1 MLKLQQYS
9 WPGNIR
15 ELRNM
20 IERCILLGKP
30 PAEYWK
36 QQPKSESSNESG
48 YPLDWSLKEVEKHHV
63 MQVVDI
69 HQGNK
74 SAAARD
80 LGVSRKTLDRKYKE
94 WFSTHKEEET

>member
-1 MLKLQQYS
+1 
-9 WPGNIR
+9 
-15 ELRNM
+15 M

-36 QQPKSESSNESG
+36 QQLKSDVLSTSG
-48 YPLDWSLKEVEKHHV
+48 YPQDWTLKEVEKHHV
-63 MQVVDI
+63 TSVVDL
-69 HQGNK
+69 HSGNK

-94 WFSTHKEEET
+94 WFDFSSEQEL